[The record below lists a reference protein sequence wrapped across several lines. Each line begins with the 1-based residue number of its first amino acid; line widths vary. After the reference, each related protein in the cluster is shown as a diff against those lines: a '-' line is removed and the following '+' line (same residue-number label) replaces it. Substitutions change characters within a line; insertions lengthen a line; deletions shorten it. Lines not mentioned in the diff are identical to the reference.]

1 MSSPNYA
8 SGRSYAT
15 AGDNCL
21 ITRNEHDGIWVKAS
35 VAANTV
41 WKEGRPVNIDGSS
54 VATALVGS
62 SWTVANRLGLAS
74 TDVDTTGASG
84 TTEFMFLVAGPFV
97 SERVIAASLSVSV
110 PLAAALVTAIAAAD
124 LKLDTSTVAQ

>member
-15 AGDNCL
+15 PGDNCL
-21 ITRNEHDGIWVKAS
+21 VTRNEHDGVWLKAS

-54 VATALVGS
+54 VATALVGAAF
-62 SWTVANRLGLAS
+62 TVANKLGLAF

-84 TTEFMFLVAGPFV
+84 TTEFMFLVSGPFV
-97 SERVIAASLSVSV
+97 SERVIALSLGVAV
-110 PLAAALVTAIAAAD
+110 PLAAALVTGITAAGF
-124 LKLDTSTVAQ
+124 KLDTTTVAQ